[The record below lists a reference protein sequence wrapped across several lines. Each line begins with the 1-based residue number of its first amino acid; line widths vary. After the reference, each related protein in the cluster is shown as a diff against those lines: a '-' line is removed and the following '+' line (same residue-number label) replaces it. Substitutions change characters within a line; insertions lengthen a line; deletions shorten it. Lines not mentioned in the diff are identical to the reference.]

1 MPNREMEAEAIQRDM
16 IGDCKFYIKKLAS
29 SKQYTGTYNNSWREF
44 SYFENSLNDDSGGC
58 KWKEY
63 FI

>member
-29 SKQYTGTYNNSWREF
+29 SKQYTGTYNVNAQ
-44 SYFENSLNDDSGGC
+44 
-58 KWKEY
+58 
-63 FI
+63 